1 MVPPPYLYNTCIVLL
16 LFFHTQY
23 SSGSLNVMYFL
34 WPLCFSYIWVWLVYI
49 YIMTKDVP
57 SPLAN
62 RKTYLCTIVR
72 IMSCPDVLNTQ
83 TELLKWLMLFLIHI
97 FCIFSSAKSDI
108 WCSLHLSTDRGIK
121 FHNMPSWKSKQ
132 NNLDEKKN
140 VQFLIEWCWEIDETC
155 MKDIF

>member
-1 MVPPPYLYNTCIVLL
+1 MQKHLNNCPLPSHLILVPSPLQYGPSPRIYIIYAYYCCC
-16 LFFHTQY
+16 FFHTQY

-72 IMSCPDVLNTQ
+72 IMSCPDMLNTQ
-83 TELLKWLMLFLIHI
+83 IELLKWLIAFFNSYFLHI
-97 FCIFSSAKSDI
+97 FKCQKWYMMQFTFID
-108 WCSLHLSTDRGIK
+108 G
-121 FHNMPSWKSKQ
+121 SW
-132 NNLDEKKN
+132 N
-140 VQFLIEWCWEIDETC
+140 
-155 MKDIF
+155 